1 MIIIRNAFR
10 LKFGKAKEA
19 VAAIKEAV
27 AAQKKSGSS
36 FGYRILTDLTG
47 PFYTLVLE
55 VTAPSMAAMEAEM
68 PRNMSQPEFQAAY
81 QKFVPLVESGERQVY
96 TIVD

>member
-1 MIIIRNAFR
+1 MIVIRNSFR
-10 LKFGKAKEA
+10 LKFGKAKDA

-27 AAQKKSGSS
+27 AVQKKSGST
-36 FGYRILTDLTG
+36 FGYRILTDMTG

-68 PRNMSQPEFQAAY
+68 PRNMSLPEFQAAY
-81 QKFVPLVESGERQVY
+81 QKFVPSVESGERQIY
-96 TIVD
+96 TIVE